1 MLSMIESPQ
10 VRPGKV
16 GERESTVRLIAMFS
30 NSALGNSAIQ
40 QLIVLGLPQD
50 RLGVTPPEKIEGG
63 QGMVLSIACPTPKLL
78 LVATE
83 VCRQL
88 GATIREQRG
97 TP

>member
-1 MLSMIESPQ
+1 
-10 VRPGKV
+10 
-16 GERESTVRLIAMFS
+16 
-30 NSALGNSAIQ
+30 
-40 QLIVLGLPQD
+40 
-50 RLGVTPPEKIEGG
+50 
-63 QGMVLSIACPTPKLL
+63 MVLSIACPTPKLL